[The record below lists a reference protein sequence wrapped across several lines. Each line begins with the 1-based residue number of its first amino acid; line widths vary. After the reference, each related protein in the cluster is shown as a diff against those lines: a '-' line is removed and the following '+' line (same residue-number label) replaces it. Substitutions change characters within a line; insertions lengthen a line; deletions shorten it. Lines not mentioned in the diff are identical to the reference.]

1 MQTENKFR
9 TLAHQLS
16 QILRVYADSFEQWRL
31 EPSDVGRYE
40 RTHANLDLV
49 RVLTDKTFPGG
60 RGELGELM
68 LAHADLKMMV
78 LRRHMTRQSGDG
90 GRNDFEA
97 PLQALQT
104 RHDDAVAALLSVC
117 VQRSGSL
124 ARQGAGAA
132 GPSAAPATQP
142 GRRRP
147 A

>member
-1 MQTENKFR
+1 MQAENKFR

-16 QILRVYADSFEQWRL
+16 QILRVYADSFEQWRQ

-78 LRRHMTRQSGDG
+78 LRRHMARQPGDG

-124 ARQGAGAA
+124 ARRGAGAA
-132 GPSAAPATQP
+132 GVGAKPAAPAGQ
-142 GRRRP
+142 RRP

>member
-1 MQTENKFR
+1 M
-9 TLAHQLS
+9 
-16 QILRVYADSFEQWRL
+16 
-31 EPSDVGRYE
+31 
-40 RTHANLDLV
+40 

-78 LRRHMTRQSGDG
+78 LRRHMARQPGDG

-117 VQRSGSL
+117 VQRSGAL

-132 GPSAAPATQP
+132 GSSAAPAAPVGQ
-142 GRRRP
+142 RRP

>member
-16 QILRVYADSFEQWRL
+16 QILRVYADSFEQWRQ

-78 LRRHMTRQSGDG
+78 LRRHMARQPGDG

-117 VQRSGSL
+117 VQRSGSN
-124 ARQGAGAA
+124 ARRGAGVA
-132 GPSAAPATQP
+132 GPSALP
-142 GRRRP
+142 GTPSGQRRP